1 MRKYLLLFIC
11 SLLCS
16 CVFAQ
21 ERLFTD
27 KEHGGAE
34 NGIFGKI
41 NDELNVSPTG
51 QLSYEIPI
59 PALPG
64 TGGVKPNISVTYNS
78 STKNGLAGYGFD
90 ITGLSIISRIPSDG
104 FHDLRPTAINFTGTD
119 HFALDGQR
127 LMRIGYSS
135 TEVEYRTE
143 SNAFAKIQAKGD
155 QNNPTTFQVHTKS
168 GLIYDYVSV
177 AKALGKNDSDS
188 TLFWLVS
195 KVSDTKGNYFTVTYD
210 GDASTNDF
218 YPLRIDYTGNA
229 AMGLTPYAS
238 MRFGYLSNPYA
249 PVTYVNGARVK
260 RSKVLSGIS
269 LYMGN
274 QFVRCF
280 LFKYNEV
287 DRKYQLAKVE
297 ENVSGDFKN
306 STQLTWSNI
315 ADFKVQN
322 YNYTQSNLIHKATL
336 TVGDFNG
343 DGMADLLVTPESDKA
358 GWNGWKLYIS
368 RGAYFEQVA
377 SDTWNDGTL
386 EQVVTGDFNGDGYD
400 DVIIKRCFSGKWHN
414 SNLYLSSVDSN
425 GKVTLKPTT
434 CILSLSTNYTIQSID
449 VNGDGAM
456 DLFAWLS
463 NSKEYRLFYSQK
475 DENGIKPFGYAV
487 TRNAPEEWDRVEFG
501 DFNGDGMTD
510 IMNLTDNGNCI
521 MYSDGYGNMTR
532 RISSTW
538 PNKNHYMELGD
549 FNGDGKTDLLV
560 TGWSKDPNKNGWSE
574 WYIAYSKGDGSFVRE
589 YFTKPFD
596 SRLKQLYIADFNGD
610 GYDDFQAIDKNSSGS
625 DMTQPQVY
633 LNDGTG
639 NFFKQVK
646 GGKVYAT
653 DKWHFYTGDFNGD
666 GKVDFVCTSDW
677 NKSNWNGY
685 QLYLMPSDKHSL
697 LTGIKD
703 GLGNLTT
710 VDYKYLTDKSVFT
723 RGRTQSYPLVSIGS
737 SWPVVSSVTTPDGIG
752 GKNVVSY
759 QYEDALFHKNGR
771 GLLGFAKC
779 YVRNEATNT
788 LNMTQYAVNTDM
800 YVIAPIYSQTSVNGT
815 KIEECDYEYTLSLSN
830 HIYSYLPTRTH
841 QIGYEFNTGQ
851 KVKDVETCNEYD
863 KNGNVTKT
871 TVKDGSVET
880 TTTNTYSDDLEKWHL
895 GRLVASTV
903 TSTNENG
910 AISKKSTF
918 EYDKNSGLLTAET
931 FAPDNSKLGYR
942 KAYVHDGFGNI
953 TKSTISP
960 LDKTTERATQSTYD
974 SRGRFLVSSTN
985 SLGFTETSTVDNVT
999 GLVISSKDGNGITT
1013 NYTYDKFGSL
1023 VEASTPVSKSLSTT
1037 GWSAGMVDAPSNALY
1052 FTWSQVTG
1060 SPYSIEFYD
1069 CLGRLLRKVM
1079 QSIGGRKVYVDQVYN
1094 AKGQVVKTSEPYYP
1108 GGQQYWNTNEYDAA
1122 GRTITQTA
1130 ADGSSY
1136 KFQYA
1141 GLKTVT
1147 TDPLGHTETKV
1158 SNLNGLLVSSMD
1170 NDGTTVVYKYD
1181 ACGQCIETK
1190 GPRTTIRCTY
1200 DMAGNRTSLNDP
1212 DVGNSQDTYN
1222 AFGELVS
1229 HHDGHGDTSYK
1240 YDAGGRVIQETK
1252 PDVTVTTSYDKGWK
1266 GAVDQVVSKG
1276 SINSSYS
1283 YTYDKYGRTIAKHT
1297 LIDNKGYDI
1306 SYAYNSANQVETIKY
1321 PNGLNVRNGYDGSG
1335 IQTSVSNADSQK
1347 TYWKLLSLDAR
1358 GQVEKEEYGNGLVTT
1373 TQHEPKKG
1381 TISSISTPGIQN
1393 WAYTFDAVGNLTS
1406 RRDISRNLVE
1416 AFSYDGLNRLT
1427 TVRKNGQ
1434 ITQSISYDAAGNI
1447 TTKSDVGTYSYV
1459 NSSNKLSSISN
1470 CKRTIAT
1477 WDAISYNS
1485 FDKVTQVVSG
1495 GKTMTL
1501 SYGPDFSRVMSD
1513 MDGVRTYYV
1522 DKLFEQKI
1530 NNTKTSNINYVFAF
1544 GKLVAIVAQETS
1556 ASVRYIHH
1564 DHLGS
1569 IQAYSDENGKLYQE
1583 LSYDAWGL
1591 RRNPTDWSVFAVLTA
1606 SKAYNDHGFGGHEHI
1621 DLFDLINMDGRMYD
1635 PVVGR
1640 FISADPFIQ
1649 SPDFTQSLNRYA
1661 YCVNNPL
1668 SLIDPSGYNWFSKNW
1683 KSLFTS
1689 AVGIAVGVL
1698 TAGTGAGPTVALLA
1712 GAAGGAAGALT
1723 GALLNGS
1730 NIGQIAKTTFTGAFW
1745 GAIGGLANNLAG
1757 RIDEFWWRISA
1768 HTVSE
1773 GVMEGLQGGNLLHG
1787 FMMGAASS
1795 LGGNFIDKNM
1805 EALGRVGEV
1814 AANSILS
1821 GTLDEIG
1828 GGKFANGAFTG
1839 AFSILFNDIAHG
1851 HFSDK
1856 VLKKIYDAYTQGSFD
1871 DNGYWME
1878 IPQLCLKIGGE
1889 IGAIA
1894 DEVKNGCAIR
1904 LSYALN
1910 KAGIKV
1916 PYVKG
1921 STFKGGDGKNYFLK
1935 ASVMAEYLRK
1945 KWYLTTRDTGNKV
1958 KNGIVYQHP
1967 DETWIRK
1974 NISGH
1979 VDVVYRRKW
1988 ASYFGDSR
1996 YHSGA
2001 PYNNYKT
2008 DIYH

>member
-11 SLLCS
+11 TLLCS

-34 NGIFGKI
+34 NGIFGKV

-64 TGGVKPNISVTYNS
+64 TGGVKPNISITYNS

-90 ITGLSIISRIPSDG
+90 IAGLSIISRVPSDR
-104 FHDLRPTAINFTGTD
+104 FHDGMARAIELTD
-119 HFALDGQR
+119 NDRFSLDGQR
-127 LMRIGYSS
+127 LIAISYNIDK
-135 TEVEYRTE
+135 VEYRTE
-143 SNAFAKIQAKGD
+143 NNSFSKIFALGSQK
-155 QNNPTTFQVHTKS
+155 NPTSFQVYTKS

-177 AKALGKNDSDS
+177 AKALGKNESDS

-195 KVSDTKGNYFTVTYD
+195 KVSDTKGNYYTVTYA
-210 GDASTNDF
+210 GDASTNDY
-218 YPLRIDYTGNA
+218 YPLRIDYTGNS
-229 AMGLTPYAS
+229 AMSLTPYAS
-238 MRFGYLSNPYA
+238 MRFGYFTNPYT
-249 PVTYVNGARVK
+249 PITYVNGVRVK
-260 RSKVLSGIS
+260 RSKVLSSIS
-269 LYMGN
+269 LYMGS
-274 QFVRCF
+274 QFVRGF
-280 LFKYNEV
+280 QFSYNEV
-287 DRKYQLAKVE
+287 DRKYQLTKVGE
-297 ENVSGDFKN
+297 RVAGDFKN
-306 STQLTWSNI
+306 STQLTWSNLV
-315 ADFKVQN
+315 DFKLQN
-322 YNYTQSNLIHKATL
+322 YNYTQSKLIHKATL

-343 DGMADLLVTPESDKA
+343 DGMADIFVTPENDKA
-358 GWNGWKLYIS
+358 GWTGWKLFVS
-368 RGAYFEQVA
+368 HGSYFEQVA
-377 SDTWNDGTL
+377 SGSLPEGTL
-386 EQVVTGDFNGDGYD
+386 EQVVAGDFNGDGYD
-400 DVIIKRCFSGKWHN
+400 DIIVKRCYAGKWHN
-414 SNLYLSSVDSN
+414 CDLYTTSVDAN
-425 GKVTLKPTT
+425 GKVSLPSYPK
-434 CILSLSTNYTIQSID
+434 CFLSLKDNYSIQA
-449 VNGDGAM
+449 VELNGDGVM
-456 DLFAWLS
+456 DLFAWLY
-463 NSKEYRLFYSQK
+463 NSKECKLIYS
-475 DENGIKPFGYAV
+475 DPGTNGMTPLGCTA
-487 TRNAPEEWDRVEFG
+487 TRYSSKNWDRVEFG
-501 DFNGDGMTD
+501 DFNGDGLTD
-510 IMNLTDNGNCI
+510 VMNLTDDGNSI
-521 MYSDGYGNMTR
+521 MYSDGYGTMTK
-532 RISSTW
+532 RIDSTW
-538 PNKNHYMELGD
+538 PDKNHYMELGD
-549 FNGDGKTDLLV
+549 FNGDGKTDILL
-560 TGWSKDPNKNGWSE
+560 TGWSKDPNKDGWPH
-574 WYIAYSKGDGSFVRE
+574 WCIYFSKGGGSFVRE
-589 YFTKPFD
+589 YITKPFET
-596 SRLKQLYIADFNGD
+596 RLKQLYVADFNGD
-610 GYDDFQAIDKNSSGS
+610 GYDDFQAIDKTSSGS
-625 DMTQPQVY
+625 NMTQPQVY
-633 LNDGTG
+633 LNDGAG
-639 NFFKQVK
+639 NFYKQVK
-646 GGKVYAT
+646 GGSVYAT

-666 GKVDFVCTSDW
+666 GKMDFVCTSDW
-677 NKSNWNGY
+677 NKSNWDGY

-703 GLGNLTT
+703 GLGNITA
-710 VDYKYLTDKSVFT
+710 VDYKYLTDKSVFA
-723 RGRTQSYPLVSIGS
+723 RGKTQSYPLVSIGS

-759 QYEDALFHKNGR
+759 RYEDALFHKNGR
-771 GLLGFAKC
+771 GLLGFVKC
-779 YVRNEATNT
+779 YVKDESTNT
-788 LNMTQYAVNTDM
+788 LNTTQYAVNTDM
-800 YVIAPIYSQTSVNGT
+800 YVIAPIYRQTSVNGI
-815 KIEECDYEYTLSLSN
+815 KIEECNYEYNLT
-830 HIYSYLPTRTH
+830 SYAGIFSYWPVRTH
-841 QIGYEFNTGQ
+841 QNCYEFNTGQ
-851 KVKDVETCNEYD
+851 KVKNVETSNEYD
-863 KNGNVTKT
+863 KNGNVTKM
-871 TVKDGSVET
+871 TVKDGNVET
-880 TTTNTYSDDLEKWHL
+880 TTINTYADNVENWHL
-895 GRLVASTV
+895 GRLIASVV
-903 TSTNENG
+903 TLTNENG
-910 AISKKSTF
+910 TINKKSTF
-918 EYDKNSGLLTAET
+918 EYDKNSGLLTTEV

-942 KAYVHDGFGNI
+942 KTYVHDGFGNI
-953 TKSTISP
+953 IKSTISS
-960 LDKTTERATQSTYD
+960 LDKSSERITQTTYD
-974 SRGRFLVSSTN
+974 SKGRFLVSSTN
-985 SLGFTETSTVDNVT
+985 SLGFRESSNTDANT
-999 GLVISSKDGNGITT
+999 GLVTNSWNYNGIRTD
-1013 NYTYDKFGSL
+1013 YAYDKFGSL
-1023 VEASTPVSKSLSTT
+1023 VEASTPISKSLSTT
-1037 GWSAGMVDAPSNALY
+1037 GWSAGMTDAPSNALY

-1060 SPYSIEFYD
+1060 SPYTIEFYD
-1069 CLGRLLRKVM
+1069 CLGRLIRKVT
-1079 QSIGGRKVYVDQVYN
+1079 QSIDGKKVYVDQAYN

-1108 GGQQYWNTNEYDAA
+1108 GGQQYWNTNEYDAV

-1170 NDGTTVVYKYD
+1170 NDGTTVAYKYD

-1200 DMAGNRTSLNDP
+1200 DIAGNRTSLNDP
-1212 DVGNSQDTYN
+1212 DVGNSQDAYN

-1252 PDVTVTTSYDKGWK
+1252 PDVTITTTYDKGWK
-1266 GAVDQVVSKG
+1266 GAVDQVVSKC

-1306 SYAYNSANQVETIKY
+1306 SYAYNSANQLETIRY
-1321 PNGLNVRNGYDGSG
+1321 PNGLNVKNGYDGSG

-1459 NSSNKLSSISN
+1459 NGSNKLSSISN

-1501 SYGPDFSRVMSD
+1501 SYGPDFSRVLSD
-1513 MDGVRTYYV
+1513 MDGVKTYYV
-1522 DKLFEQKI
+1522 DNLFEQKI

-1544 GKLVAIVAQETS
+1544 GKLVAIVSQETS
-1556 ASVRYIHH
+1556 TSVRYIHH

-1591 RRNPTDWSVFAVLTA
+1591 RRNPADWSVFAVLTA
-1606 SKAYNDHGFGGHEHI
+1606 SKAYNEHGFGGHEHI

-1668 SLIDPSGYNWFSKNW
+1668 SLIDPSGYSWFSKNW

-1723 GALLNGS
+1723 GALLNDS

-1745 GAIGGLANNLAG
+1745 GA
-1757 RIDEFWWRISA
+1757 
-1768 HTVSE
+1768 VSGFLNFASGDGNVWEQLFKHAYSQGWIE
-1773 GVMEGLQGGNLLHG
+1773 GAQGGNILHG
-1787 FMMGAASS
+1787 FMMGVVSGV
-1795 LGGNFIDKNM
+1795 GGNVI
-1805 EALGRVGEV
+1805 
-1814 AANSILS
+1814 NSTTMHKTQKLMGASIIS
-1821 GTLDEIG
+1821 GTIDELG
-1828 GGKFANGAFTG
+1828 GGKFSNGAITG
-1839 AFSILFNDIAHG
+1839 AFSFLFNDYMHLR
-1851 HFSDK
+1851 K
-1856 VLKKIYDAYTQGSFD
+1856 VRLRNKDKKIVTFPYDEKVGFGTAVILVESYVYIEDFVQEKKMNLKVMVTSYSDVPIPIHGEFMTELLKNGKTKDYYFHKPNGAYVIPLGTNFTGDCHIPNVSYGNAQPINLKILGNWVVNTEGGNVVCTYPTILGALIP
-1871 DNGYWME
+1871 NGYHYTF
-1878 IPQLCLKIGGE
+1878 
-1889 IGAIA
+1889 
-1894 DEVKNGCAIR
+1894 R
-1904 LSYALN
+1904 
-1910 KAGIKV
+1910 IK
-1916 PYVKG
+1916 
-1921 STFKGGDGKNYFLK
+1921 
-1935 ASVMAEYLRK
+1935 
-1945 KWYLTTRDTGNKV
+1945 
-1958 KNGIVYQHP
+1958 
-1967 DETWIRK
+1967 
-1974 NISGH
+1974 
-1979 VDVVYRRKW
+1979 
-1988 ASYFGDSR
+1988 
-1996 YHSGA
+1996 
-2001 PYNNYKT
+2001 
-2008 DIYH
+2008 